1 MHNRLALF
9 ALPAA
14 AAALVIAGCGS
25 SGSSGGS
32 TTSASMNSG
41 HHSMN
46 GGNTYGAATRGG
58 AMRAAAS
65 GEVLNLMASP
75 SGQLRFTMSMLTAAS
90 PGKITLL
97 MHNPKSSGL
106 SHGISVEGNGVDRDG
121 PIVKPGMTSTLTVTL
136 KKGTYTYYC
145 PVPGHKQAGMVG
157 KLVVR

>member
-1 MHNRLALF
+1 MRNRLAIF

-14 AAALVIAGCGS
+14 AAALVVAGCGS
-25 SGSSGGS
+25 SGGGS
-32 TTSASMNSG
+32 TSAGGSGSTTTSASMN
-41 HHSMN
+41 
-46 GGNTYGAATRGG
+46 GGNNYGAKAAGG
-58 AMRAAAS
+58 AMRTAAR

-75 SGQLRFTMSMLTAAS
+75 GGQLRFTMSMLTAAH
-90 PGKITLL
+90 PGTITLL